1 MKYRPFC
8 WSTPAYAGFHH
19 QRRSRSERN
28 SMETRWHRGAGASFG
43 VRRPLR
49 YLSHRLD
56 LDESQVRRLASVLN
70 QLKTEREQAALD
82 EKRTTARLAELLT
95 EGTPTLDDCKAQL
108 QGRVTAA
115 EHMRDETAKAV
126 VAISHLLDEDQRA
139 EFIDL
144 LLTGE
149 FTL

>member
-8 WSTPAYAGFHH
+8 WSTPAYAGF
-19 QRRSRSERN
+19 RSHRN
-28 SMETRWHRGAGASFG
+28 ARTYPDREKPMESRWHRSSFG

-49 YLSHRLD
+49 FLTHRLD

-82 EKRTTARLAELLT
+82 EKRSVAKLAELLT
-95 EGTPTLDDCKAQL
+95 EGTPTLDDCKSQL
-108 QGRVTAA
+108 SSRVATT
-115 EHMRDETAKAV
+115 EHLVDETAKAV

-139 EFIDL
+139 ELIDL